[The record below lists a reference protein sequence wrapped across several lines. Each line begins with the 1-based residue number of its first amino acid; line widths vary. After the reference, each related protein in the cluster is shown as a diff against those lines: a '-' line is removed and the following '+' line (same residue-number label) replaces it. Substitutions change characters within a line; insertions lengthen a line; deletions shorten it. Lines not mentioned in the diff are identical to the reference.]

1 MSLTPESSGLAG
13 LEREQVLEV
22 SQLNRR
28 VAEVLEHSFPLF
40 WVRGEVSNFLAASSG
55 HWYFSLKDA
64 GAAVKA
70 VMFRGRASQV
80 GFVPRVGDR
89 VEVRARV
96 SLYEPRGDFQLQV
109 QGMRRAGQG
118 SLFETFLRLKEQLA
132 GEGLLS
138 AERKRQPPARPRSI
152 GVITSLR
159 AAALRDVITCL
170 ARRVPHVPVVVYPAA
185 VQGAEAPAQLLAALR
200 HANTRAEVD
209 VLLLVRGG
217 GSIEDLWAFNDEALA
232 RAIAASRIP
241 VICGVGHES
250 DFTIA
255 DLVADVRAPTPT
267 AAAELA
273 CVARAESWQLVYGLA
288 QALARAQ
295 QRRLERLAQRVDR
308 AALRLV
314 SPGERLARQRERL
327 QRLEERLRQAQERRF
342 ERWRQRLQRI
352 DLARLSPARL
362 MQARRRD
369 TELLAARLHQA
380 MQRATHAREQT
391 VTHAEARLRALGP
404 QQTLA
409 RGYAIVR
416 DTEGRIVRATEGLAE
431 GDRLRLDFA
440 SGAATVTVRDTLKGA

>member
-1 MSLTPESSGLAG
+1 MALTPGSSAPAG
-13 LEREQVLEV
+13 LEPEQVLEV

-40 WVRGEVSNFLAASSG
+40 WVRGEVSNFLAAASG

-80 GFVPRVGDR
+80 GFLPRVGDR
-89 VEVRARV
+89 IEVRARV

-118 SLFETFLRLKEQLA
+118 SLFEAFLRLKEQLA
-132 GEGLLS
+132 REGLL
-138 AERKRQPPARPRSI
+138 AVERKRQPPVRPRSI

-170 ARRVPHVPVVVYPAA
+170 ARRVPHVPVVVYPSA

-200 HANTRAEVD
+200 RANTRAEVD

-232 RAIAASRIP
+232 RAIAASGIP

-273 CVARAESWQLVYGLA
+273 CVARAESWQQVHSLA

-295 QRRLERLAQRVDR
+295 LRRLERLAQRVDR

-327 QRLEERLRQAQERRF
+327 QRLEARLRQAQERRF
-342 ERWRQRLQRI
+342 ERWRQRLQSI
-352 DLARLSPARL
+352 DLARRSPARL
-362 MQARRRD
+362 VAARRHHL
-369 TELLAARLHQA
+369 EQLATRLQQA
-380 MQRATHAREQT
+380 MQRAARERGRA
-391 VTHAEARLRALGP
+391 VAHADARLRALGP

-409 RGYAIVR
+409 RGYAIAR
-416 DTEGRIVRATEGLAE
+416 DAEGRVVRAASGLAK
-431 GDRLRLDFA
+431 GQALRLDFA
-440 SGAATVTVRDTLKGA
+440 SGAATVSVRDTLSEP

>member
-1 MSLTPESSGLAG
+1 MSLTPESPGPAG
-13 LEREQVLEV
+13 FEREQVLEV

-28 VAEVLEHSFPLF
+28 VAEVLEHAFPLF

-118 SLFETFLRLKEQLA
+118 SLFEAFLRLKEQLA
-132 GEGLLS
+132 AEGLLA
-138 AERKRQPPARPRSI
+138 AERKRLPPARPRAI

-159 AAALRDVITCL
+159 AAALRDVITAL
-170 ARRVPHVPVVVYPAA
+170 ARRVPHVPVIIYPAA
-185 VQGAEAPAQLLAALR
+185 VQGAEAPAQLLAALHR
-200 HANTRAEVD
+200 ANTRAEVD

-217 GSIEDLWAFNDEALA
+217 GSIEDLWAFNHEALA
-232 RAIAASRIP
+232 RAIAASDIP
-241 VICGVGHES
+241 LICGVGHES

-273 CVARAESWQLVYGLA
+273 CVARAESWQQVQGWA
-288 QALARAQ
+288 QALARAH

-342 ERWRQRLQRI
+342 ERWRQRLQRL

-362 MQARRRD
+362 VEARRRD
-369 TELLAARLHQA
+369 TALLEGRLQQA
-380 MQRATHAREQT
+380 MQRTHRERAQA
-391 VTHAEARLRALGP
+391 VAHAEARLRALGP

-409 RGYAIVR
+409 RGYTIAR
-416 DTEGRIVRATEGLAE
+416 DAEGRVVRAAEGLAA

-440 SGAATVTVRDTLKGA
+440 SGAAAVTVRDTLTET